1 MSAQGLELRDEA
13 PDVQFPACLEALAK
27 LKPREEGF
35 AEVLLPMFETSLKED
50 VQVPDADLPDLMH
63 TKKVEWD
70 PDKALHIHNCRFVLS
85 KGKMYYIHL
94 MYRVQQMGGRNT
106 AGSSCAPKDGPLN
119 NVHME
124 DIPSRVWP
132 PGI

>member
-1 MSAQGLELRDEA
+1 MLELRDEV

-106 AGSSCAPKDGPLN
+106 AGSNESCAPKDGPLN

-124 DIPSRVWP
+124 DIPSRVRP